1 MKQISG
7 DRGGNMAIEYELKF
21 AATEQVLDAVE
32 QKLAGSWQRYAMRTT
47 YYDTPSGAL
56 SAQKW
61 TLRRRLENDESVC
74 TLKTPAGVARREFEV
89 RCESIEAAIPLLVEQ
104 GAPEALVSLTQEGMV
119 EVCGAA
125 FTRRACLVVLPE
137 GAVEVALD
145 SGELFGGGKRH
156 PLCEL
161 EVELKSGDPS
171 VALTFAGELAL
182 TYGLKPE
189 HGSKF
194 KRALALTR

>member
-1 MKQISG
+1 MKQIPG
-7 DRGGNMAIEYELKF
+7 DRGGNLAIEYELKF
-21 AATEQVLDAVE
+21 AATEQILDAVE
-32 QKLAGSWQRYAMRTT
+32 QQFAGPWQRYAMRTA

-61 TLRRRLENDESVC
+61 TLRRRLENGRSIC
-74 TLKTPAGVARREFEV
+74 TLKTPAGSARREFEV
-89 RCESIEAAIPLLVEQ
+89 EWDSIEGAIPELCKL
-104 GAPEALVSLTQEGMV
+104 GAPQELLSLTQGGVV

-125 FTRRACLVVLPE
+125 FTRRACLVTLPE
-137 GAVEVALD
+137 GGVEVALD
-145 SGELFGGGKRH
+145 SGELFGADKRQ

>member
-1 MKQISG
+1 
-7 DRGGNMAIEYELKF
+7 MAIEYERKF
-21 AATEQVLDAVE
+21 SATPTQLEKAHAYLQAAWHTVTME
-32 QKLAGSWQRYAMRTT
+32 TT
-47 YYDTPSGAL
+47 YFDTADGSL
-56 SAQKW
+56 SARKW
-61 TLRRRLENDESVC
+61 MLRRRLENGQPVC
-74 TLKTPAGVARREFEV
+74 TLKTPAGDARNEWECSGEV
-89 RCESIEAAIPLLVEQ
+89 NITELCKL
-104 GAPEALVSLTQEGMV
+104 GAPRELLSLTQNGV
-119 EVCGAA
+119 QPICGAA

>member
-1 MKQISG
+1 MKQIPG
-7 DRGGNMAIEYELKF
+7 DRGGCVSIEYELKF
-21 AATEQVLDAVE
+21 AATAQILDAVE
-32 QKLAGSWQRYAMRTT
+32 RQLDGPWQRYTMRTT

-56 SAQKW
+56 SARKW
-61 TLRRRLENDESVC
+61 TLRRRLENGESVC
-74 TLKTPAGVARREFEV
+74 TLKTPAGSARREFEV
-89 RCESIEAAIPLLVEQ
+89 RCQSIEGAIPELCKL
-104 GAPEALVSLTQEGMV
+104 GAPEELSILTQEGV
-119 EVCGAA
+119 GEVCGAA
-125 FTRRACLVVLPE
+125 FTRRACLVTLPQ

-145 SGELFGGGKRH
+145 MGELFGGQKSQ

-171 VALTFAGELAL
+171 VALMFAGELAL
-182 TYGLKPE
+182 RYGLKPE